1 MFNRVYRY
9 FFAVIQ
15 VKIEIASKSGIKD
28 LAHIVAYALD
38 TAAV

>member
-15 VKIEIASKSGIKD
+15 VKIEIAPKSGIKD